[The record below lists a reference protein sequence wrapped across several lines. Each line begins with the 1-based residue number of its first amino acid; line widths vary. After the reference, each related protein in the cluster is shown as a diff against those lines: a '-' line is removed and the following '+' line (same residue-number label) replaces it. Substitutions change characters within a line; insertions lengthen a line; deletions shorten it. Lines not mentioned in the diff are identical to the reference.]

1 MKKFLSLIVIL
12 FVSPALAG
20 EVRLGFLQFNDM
32 YELASKDGRGGFAA
46 LKTLLDRE
54 RERLPG
60 AVTVLSGDFISPSLM
75 SGVTHGAHMIDLGN
89 AVGIDLAVPGNHEF
103 DFGADAFRERL
114 KESRFPWLVANIHE
128 SDGGIFAG
136 LAPTAIRE
144 MGGLKVGFF
153 GVITPRT
160 AKLATATKGLTFTDH
175 LPAARKSV
183 ADLKAQGAEVI
194 VALTHLDFDDDR
206 DLARRVPGIHLILGG
221 HDHEAI
227 TWQEGDTLIHKS
239 GQDAYWL
246 GVVELAVD
254 RGADGRPLVTPSW
267 RMLSTRGVPGDAA
280 VAAKVADYEAR
291 LGAAL
296 DQPVGNCRQALDS
309 RASVVRRRESS
320 FGNLVTDALRVRL
333 GADVALFNGGG
344 IRGDTL
350 RPAMEQL
357 SRRDLMRELPFGN
370 LGAMVE
376 AKGSALRTAL
386 EKGLSGIEKGH
397 GGFLQ
402 VSGLTMTIDPAR
414 PAGRRLLEA
423 TVAGQPLDDARAYRI
438 AMPDYLAYGGDGQNV
453 FAEATVLVD
462 RSGALPV
469 ASLLEEYLKAGAPV
483 DLGPGPRIKEVS
495 VP

>member
-1 MKKFLSLIVIL
+1 
-12 FVSPALAG
+12 
-20 EVRLGFLQFNDM
+20 
-32 YELASKDGRGGFAA
+32 
-46 LKTLLDRE
+46 
-54 RERLPG
+54 
-60 AVTVLSGDFISPSLM
+60 
-75 SGVTHGAHMIDLGN
+75 
-89 AVGIDLAVPGNHEF
+89 
-103 DFGADAFRERL
+103 
-114 KESRFPWLVANIHE
+114 
-128 SDGGIFAG
+128 
-136 LAPTAIRE
+136 
-144 MGGLKVGFF
+144 
-153 GVITPRT
+153 
-160 AKLATATKGLTFTDH
+160 
-175 LPAARKSV
+175 
-183 ADLKAQGAEVI
+183 
-194 VALTHLDFDDDR
+194 
-206 DLARRVPGIHLILGG
+206 
-221 HDHEAI
+221 
-227 TWQEGDTLIHKS
+227 
-239 GQDAYWL
+239 
-246 GVVELAVD
+246 
-254 RGADGRPLVTPSW
+254 
-267 RMLSTRGVPGDAA
+267 MLSTRGVPGDAA